1 VPAFAGQIA
10 RIEAGL
16 IAPELFVGRLTPER
30 DFLDIRDICDAYVCC
45 AARDDDLPDDE
56 IFNLASGRAVRI
68 GDLLE
73 QMLALSQ
80 AKVTVRQEPSRLRA
94 MEIQKVVGDASKA
107 RKLLGWQARIKIE
120 ETVETVLRAARQ
132 KLRRTAAF

>member
-1 VPAFAGQIA
+1 
-10 RIEAGL
+10 
-16 IAPELFVGRLTPER
+16 
-30 DFLDIRDICDAYVCC
+30 
-45 AARDDDLPDDE
+45 
-56 IFNLASGRAVRI
+56 
-68 GDLLE
+68 
-73 QMLALSQ
+73 MLALSQ